1 MAPGCETGCALCGRL
16 QAGVFAVIM
25 YLLMMLSAAVVSYT
39 ATWGARYVGNR
50 MELFSPIRSRDMHST
65 PVSRLGG
72 LGIFAGFFVA
82 LLIASQSFFVKDIFR
97 NNDAPWGILAGAAV
111 IVLVGVAD
119 DLLDLR
125 WWVKLIGQSAAAL
138 VVAIW
143 GVRMTI
149 IPFVPEPYVIES
161 DAVSIALTAGLIVTT
176 MNAFNFIDG
185 LDGLAAGVAIIG
197 GTAFFLTAYWVHRTA
212 ILLDRSDLA
221 TLLTAVLVGACI
233 GFLPHNWFP
242 AKIFMGDSGAM
253 LIGLIMAS
261 AGIVSTGQITSGLYD
276 RANGIPTIIPI
287 LLPFAVLFLPLLDLG
302 LAVVRRTALGRSPW
316 SADRGHLHHKLLDI
330 GYSHRGAVIL
340 MYLWTCVLAFG
351 GLALAIFQ
359 WQVVMAANVAAMT
372 IMAGVTA
379 WPYLRNRAPGL
390 GPRSSAEDE

>member
-1 MAPGCETGCALCGRL
+1 
-16 QAGVFAVIM
+16 M

-82 LLIASQSFFVKDIFR
+82 LLLASQSFFVKDIFR

-138 VVAIW
+138 VVAVW

-161 DAVSIALTAGLIVTT
+161 DAVSIVLTAGLIVTT

-212 ILLDRSDLA
+212 VLLDRSDLA

-359 WQVVMAANVAAMT
+359 WQVVMVVGGAAMA

-379 WPYLRNRAPGL
+379 WPYLRHRAPGL
-390 GPRSSAEDE
+390 GPRSSAEDV

>member
-1 MAPGCETGCALCGRL
+1 
-16 QAGVFAVIM
+16 M

-82 LLIASQSFFVKDIFR
+82 LLIASQSFFVKDIYR

-359 WQVVMAANVAAMT
+359 WQVVMVANVAAMT

-379 WPYLRNRAPGL
+379 WPYLRHRAPGL
-390 GPRSSAEDE
+390 GPRSSAEEE